1 MVHHLKVFGSLAYGH
16 VPEEPRKKLDNRSEN
31 FIFVGYHPTGAYK
44 LYNPITNKVVISR
57 DVLID
62 ESAEWK
68 WQAKDTSN
76 ITCIL
81 EDAIKRNKGKGSVT
95 KETA

>member
-68 WQAKDTSN
+68 WRLKIHPTLRVFLKMLLRE
-76 ITCIL
+76 T
-81 EDAIKRNKGKGSVT
+81 KGKDQ
-95 KETA
+95 